1 MVAESI
7 AGGCSIHPRNDSP
20 YPDIFIYSHVADG
33 ITGVAGYSN
42 ADGLWGQLY
51 RGKIT
56 RSGAELREEKV
67 DIHVAGDTLIKSVL
81 ASS

>member
-1 MVAESI
+1 M
-7 AGGCSIHPRNDSP
+7 
-20 YPDIFIYSHVADG
+20 ADG

-51 RGKIT
+51 CGKIT